1 MKVVD
6 SSYLVEGLL
15 KRKEL
20 LQVDL
25 LVTLDFAIY
34 EVANSIWKHEFLL
47 RDIKDGFEYLSILHG
62 LIEAGRIQ
70 LLHVSKEALE
80 TAYSLAA
87 KNNRSMYDTVFVA
100 LALELGSE
108 LSTYD
113 RRQAEL
119 LNKSA
124 RDKN

>member
-1 MKVVD
+1 MKVAD

-15 KRKEL
+15 KRKDL
-20 LQVDL
+20 LQGDL
-25 LVTLDFAIY
+25 LVTLDLAVY

-47 RDIKDGFEYLSILHG
+47 RDIKDGFEYLSILQG
-62 LIEAGRIQ
+62 LIESGRIQ

-80 TAYSLAA
+80 TAYSIAA
-87 KNNRSMYDTVFVA
+87 KNKRSMYDTVFVA

-119 LNKSA
+119 LSKSA

>member
-1 MKVVD
+1 MRVAD

-20 LQVDL
+20 LQDDL
-25 LVTLDFAIY
+25 LVTLDLAIY

-47 RDIKDGFEYLSILHG
+47 KDIKDGSEYLSILVG
-62 LIEAGRIQ
+62 LIESGTIQ

-80 TAYSLAA
+80 KAYSLAA
-87 KNNRSMYDTVFVA
+87 KNKCSMYDTVFVA

-113 RRQAEL
+113 RRQADL
-119 LNKSA
+119 LKSV
-124 RDKN
+124 RGRN

>member
-1 MKVVD
+1 MKVAD

-20 LQVDL
+20 LEGDL
-25 LVTLDFAIY
+25 LVTLDLAVY
-34 EVANSIWKHEFLL
+34 EVANSVWKHEFLL

-62 LIEAGRIQ
+62 LIESGRIQ

-80 TAYSLAA
+80 RAYSLAA
-87 KNNRSMYDTVFVA
+87 KYKRPMYDTVFVA
-100 LALELGSE
+100 LALELDSE

-124 RDKN
+124 RHMN